1 MTWLSKRAAQ
11 LREEASA
18 PSEGIVSIGGGEPAV
33 VTDGEL
39 RQTEL
44 VLPGG
49 YFWKPGASD
58 TVLVLRGTRD
68 CIAGQIKR
76 APADLQPGEVRI
88 ASGGASIVLRNDG
101 KIELIGSVFVN
112 GKELEV

>member
-11 LREEASA
+11 MREEAAA

-49 YFWKPGASD
+49 YFWKPGAND

-68 CIAGQIKR
+68 CIAGQIKS
-76 APADLQPGEVRI
+76 APGDLRPGEVRI
-88 ASGGASIVLRNDG
+88 AAGSASIVFRNDG
-101 KIELIGSVFVN
+101 RIELCGSVYVN